1 MKMKTNNT
9 QNHASR
15 ESIPKSIPAIIGA
28 GIIVIAGLI
37 LIETAVKTGWLLAV
51 GMFISGLLL
60 LIGGI
65 WLKKALLLFSGC
77 IFTSFGIGL
86 LIQAAGINLFE
97 TQTLIGLLLASF
109 GFGCLLMFFFSRVVL
124 GSTAWWALIPA
135 FLIGSTAFVF
145 LFTTGTPFEFIL
157 YILSALGVSLLMW
170 GVARRLFGLIIP
182 GCLLLGIGPGIYF
195 AWGNA
200 NPANPLVQT
209 GLMLVWFALGFALI
223 SLFSRTLKHI
233 FIWWPFIPGGVL
245 AMVGWGLYLGGDPDN
260 AVSFISNTGSIAL
273 IIFGL
278 YLILLRRGLHR

>member
-1 MKMKTNNT
+1 M
-9 QNHASR
+9 
-15 ESIPKSIPAIIGA
+15 
-28 GIIVIAGLI
+28 
-37 LIETAVKTGWLLAV
+37 
-51 GMFISGLLL
+51 
-60 LIGGI
+60 
-65 WLKKALLLFSGC
+65 
-77 IFTSFGIGL
+77 
-86 LIQAAGINLFE
+86 
-97 TQTLIGLLLASF
+97 
-109 GFGCLLMFFFSRVVL
+109 

-145 LFTTGTPFEFIL
+145 LFAAGTPYEFIL

-182 GCLLLGIGPGIYF
+182 GSLLLGIGPGIYF

-233 FIWWPFIPGGVL
+233 FVWWPFIPGGVL